1 MSRTTMTPH
10 GSSFASSHRG
20 ITTVIALAA
29 FVALAG
35 AVLWMYAADESTAMT
50 VTAAAAVAAPAAPQ
64 APAPTPVAAPVQTAQ
79 AAQTAPAPA
88 PAAAQEAGSLPA
100 GTAGQQAFI
109 DPKTGKLRPMEHDD
123 VIAAAPQAAKR
134 TLKTAAPQ
142 ELAGP
147 EGSVGVVVPEDLQTY
162 TVATRQADGSV
173 TIGHVSGPK
182 AATTQ
187 VRSAKKAV
195 NPSAQ
200 DKEERNDR

>member
-20 ITTVIALAA
+20 ITTVVALAA

-50 VTAAAAVAAPAAPQ
+50 VTAAAAVPAPQ
-64 APAPTPVAAPVQTAQ
+64 TPAPTPVAAPVQTAQ
-79 AAQTAPAPA
+79 TAQTAPAPA
-88 PAAAQEAGSLPA
+88 PAPEAGSLPA

-123 VIAAAPQAAKR
+123 VLAAAPQAAKR
-134 TLKTAAPQ
+134 TLKTAEPQ
-142 ELAGP
+142 ALAGP

-173 TIGHVSGPK
+173 TIGHVAGPK

>member
-50 VTAAAAVAAPAAPQ
+50 AAAAVATPAAPQ
-64 APAPTPVAAPVQTAQ
+64 APAPTPVTAPVQTART
-79 AAQTAPAPA
+79 AQTAPAPTPA
-88 PAAAQEAGSLPA
+88 PAQEAGSLPA